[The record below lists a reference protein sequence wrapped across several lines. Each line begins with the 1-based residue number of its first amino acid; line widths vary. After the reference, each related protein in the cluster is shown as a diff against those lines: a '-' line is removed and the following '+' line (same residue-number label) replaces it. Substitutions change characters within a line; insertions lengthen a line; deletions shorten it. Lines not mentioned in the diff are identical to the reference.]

1 MTDALAKFLR
11 SMNARLVGDNVWLV
25 EKLFKIFYAISTL
38 MHRMKIG
45 ARNRFVVIENFDRT
59 LKLKINTSWSMGFS
73 IYWSGF
79 HEFHEF
85 LFLNK
90 FLKKDM
96 VFVDIGA
103 NLGEYSLFAAK
114 RLSSGKVL
122 AFEPMPKMYVL
133 LEENRALNQFENI
146 TIFKY
151 GLSAQEDTL
160 PIHEIENAHEGLSTF
175 FPGDQKSRTITNVP
189 LKVFDAEIDGFGVER
204 IDFVKIDIEGSEL
217 SALKGAKKSIQ
228 KFKPLVMVEINQKT
242 YGMAGYS
249 IEDMFNFFAELSY
262 SPFEITRTGGLKATT
277 RKPVLENIVF
287 KPV

>member
-1 MTDALAKFLR
+1 ADNAWFVEKFL
-11 SMNARLVGDNVWLV
+11 
-25 EKLFKIFYAISTL
+25 KIFYAASAL
-38 MHRMKIG
+38 MHRLKIG
-45 ARNRFVVIENFDRT
+45 AKDRFVIISNFDRT
-59 LKLKINTSWSMGFS
+59 LKLKINTSWSMGFAL
-73 IYWSGF
+73 YWSGF

-103 NLGEYSLFAAK
+103 NLGEYSLFAAR

-122 AFEPMPKMYVL
+122 AFEPMPKMYAL

-151 GLSAQEDTL
+151 GLSAQEAIL

-189 LKVFDAEIDGFGVER
+189 LKVFDAEMDSLGIER

-217 SALKGAKKSIQ
+217 NALKGAKKSIQ
-228 KFKPLVMVEINQKT
+228 KFKPVVMVEINQKT

-249 IEDMFNFFAELSY
+249 VEDMFSFFAELSY
-262 SPFEITRTGGLKATT
+262 TPFEITRTGRLKATT